1 LSEVMQKGRLS
12 PVQAIG
18 QITQALQKAKAAVSQ
33 VDSRIATCGGTSQR
47 NAQGSSN
54 QGSGESGNQDSK
66 SAGSS
71 QQGMQGS
78 SVKGQ
83 GGSESGTGQS
93 ENGGGGAGE
102 GSTNKDAG
110 YTGSEGSGAGRKPGD
125 WKEEDYERLY
135 DPESLGGGNTPDMVS
150 GQKQDGGQS
159 RYTQVDNMPVQKGEV
174 LPYREVLARYK
185 DEAVSY
191 MEDTFIP
198 AAMKQIVREYFE
210 SLE

>member
-1 LSEVMQKGRLS
+1 
-12 PVQAIG
+12 
-18 QITQALQKAKAAVSQ
+18 
-33 VDSRIATCGGTSQR
+33 
-47 NAQGSSN
+47 
-54 QGSGESGNQDSK
+54 
-66 SAGSS
+66 
-71 QQGMQGS
+71 
-78 SVKGQ
+78 
-83 GGSESGTGQS
+83 
-93 ENGGGGAGE
+93 
-102 GSTNKDAG
+102 
-110 YTGSEGSGAGRKPGD
+110 
-125 WKEEDYERLY
+125 
-135 DPESLGGGNTPDMVS
+135 MVS